1 MAKQHNYTIDL
12 VWTGNVGVGTEN
24 YTSYERSHTL
34 RADHKPDLLGSSDP
48 MFRGDK
54 SKWNP
59 EELLLA
65 SLSSCHMLWYLHF
78 CSDNKIIVLSYEDA
92 PSALMVIDSK
102 GSGKF
107 SSAELRPSVFITS
120 PEKMDLAAS
129 LHIQAHEY
137 CFIANSMNFPVTIT
151 PTIQVRD
158 SEEKK

>member
-65 SLSSCHMLWYLHF
+65 SLFVGLYDHTVAERLKW
-78 CSDNKIIVLSYEDA
+78 
-92 PSALMVIDSK
+92 
-102 GSGKF
+102 KF
-107 SSAELRPSVFITS
+107 FRHDVFLLR
-120 PEKMDLAAS
+120 L
-129 LHIQAHEY
+129 L
-137 CFIANSMNFPVTIT
+137 IARV
-151 PTIQVRD
+151 
-158 SEEKK
+158 